1 MKKLKEK
8 INNSLL
14 IKNRNL
20 KKRIK
25 YLEKELTEQ
34 VVEKRELIDEI
45 EPLRIK
51 VRELSLQVEK

>member
-14 IKNRNL
+14 IKNKEL
-20 KKRIK
+20 KKKNK
-25 YLEKELTEQ
+25 YLEKELAEQ
-34 VVEKRELIDEI
+34 IIEKRKLIDEI

-51 VRELSLQVEK
+51 VRELSLQVEQ

>member
-1 MKKLKEK
+1 MKKMKEK

-14 IKNRNL
+14 MKNRKL

-25 YLEKELTEQ
+25 YLEKELANQ